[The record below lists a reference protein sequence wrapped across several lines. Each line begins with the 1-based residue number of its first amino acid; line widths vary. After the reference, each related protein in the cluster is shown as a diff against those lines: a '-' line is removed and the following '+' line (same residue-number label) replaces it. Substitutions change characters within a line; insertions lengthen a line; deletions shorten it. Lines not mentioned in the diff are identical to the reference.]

1 MFTPLRDIL
10 IIIAVTLCV
19 SCASVVDTNMAVID
33 DGNTTRI
40 SYGTL
45 QKSYS
50 RDVRFV
56 PLELTEGSIIGSIE
70 KVVATD
76 NSYYI
81 LSRKDG
87 FLKELFRFDKS
98 GHFLNKIGDAGHS
111 KKEYN
116 TISTFFVDDNK
127 VYIVD
132 GDSKKMLCYTP
143 DGKYKSCHHEK
154 GTELRFIHEA
164 VSLGNGL
171 VLMTKGINA
180 WDNTAIQIAKLTN
193 MRIKK
198 TIATDYTYNGLYP
211 YAWHEVAT
219 TDSTTYIILPYDKT
233 IYRLN
238 TPDLTL
244 QKLLSVNYL
253 GEIPPLKETDKDAVD
268 NILEKK
274 DIYPIHSIYATNNL
288 LLINFVA
295 GSIIYDI
302 SHDHAKFINN
312 EIDIDTLTQYPFAG
326 IQTLCTDG
334 DNFVNVCSA
343 KDALESIKQIE
354 QNTGSNYP
362 PAQALK
368 GLSEDSNPMLVIFS
382 LNK

>member
-10 IIIAVTLCV
+10 ITIAVIFCM
-19 SCASVVDTNMAVID
+19 SCSSGIDTNLAVID
-33 DGNTTRI
+33 EGNTTRI
-40 SYGTL
+40 SYGSL
-45 QKSYS
+45 LKSYS

-56 PLELTEGSIIGSIE
+56 PLELTKGSIIGSAE

-76 NSYYI
+76 DSYYI

-87 FLKELFRFDKS
+87 FFKELFRFDKS
-98 GHFLNKIGDAGHS
+98 GHFQNKIGDAGHS

-164 VSLGNGL
+164 VSLGKGL

-180 WDNTAIQIAKLTN
+180 WDNTAVQVAKLPN
-193 MRIKK
+193 MRIQKII
-198 TIATDYTYNGLYP
+198 TTDYTYNGLYP
-211 YAWHEVAT
+211 YAWHEVAK
-219 TDSTTYIILPYDKT
+219 TDSATYIILPYDKT

-244 QKLLSVNYL
+244 QKLLTVNYL
-253 GEIPPLKETDKDAVD
+253 GEIPPLTETDKDAVD
-268 NILEKK
+268 NILDKK
-274 DIYPIHSIYATNNL
+274 NIYTIHSIYATNNL

-343 KDALESIKQIE
+343 KDALESIRQIE

-362 PAQALK
+362 PAQTLK
-368 GLSEDSNPMLVIFS
+368 GLSEDSNPVLVIFS
-382 LNK
+382 FDK